1 MSNPEE
7 TFKRHSIRCAS
18 YTSDGLRSRG
28 HVPGECDCGAEEK
41 QTLGWNLSRKKMPDF
56 DGMYYVYGFMHH
68 PCGNVTPFPDKSL
81 KPEVERLT
89 EENNA
94 MLESVGSIN
103 AVMDE
108 LEELRTY
115 KNANNW
121 ISSKDQLPDIIDGK
135 HGGFVWA
142 WDSNYE
148 QGHEEFYDT
157 VRQNPSRWTHW
168 MHLPE
173 PPKPETV

>member
-1 MSNPEE
+1 MN
-7 TFKRHSIRCAS
+7 T
-18 YTSDGLRSRG
+18 
-28 HVPGECDCGAEEK
+28 
-41 QTLGWNLSRKKMPDF
+41 
-56 DGMYYVYGFMHH
+56 
-68 PCGNVTPFPDKSL
+68 DKERVEL
-81 KPEVERLT
+81 KAEVERLT

-135 HGGFVWA
+135 YGGLIWA

-148 QGHEEFYDT
+148 QGHEEFYT
-157 VRQNPSRWTHW
+157 KVRQNPSRWTHW
-168 MHLPE
+168 MPLPE